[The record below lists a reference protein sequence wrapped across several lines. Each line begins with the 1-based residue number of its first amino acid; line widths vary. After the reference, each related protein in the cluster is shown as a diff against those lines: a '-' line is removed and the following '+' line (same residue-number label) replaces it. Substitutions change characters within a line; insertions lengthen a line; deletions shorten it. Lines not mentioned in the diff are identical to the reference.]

1 LAYYALSLSLQDYL
15 QIKMGGKNMT
25 FSQRIEAKRQGDCD
39 SPP

>member
-1 LAYYALSLSLQDYL
+1 LHADTDRVKGVL

-25 FSQRIEAKRQGDCD
+25 FSQRIEVKHQGDCD